1 VSIAGRTAVR
11 VRKIGVLRAAD
22 VALLPTEHQLAESY
36 PAPPL
41 TEKVARFSS
50 ADWS

>member
-1 VSIAGRTAVR
+1 VG
-11 VRKIGVLRAAD
+11 KIGVLRAGAG
-22 VALLPTEHQLAESY
+22 VAPLPTEHQLAESY

-50 ADWS
+50 ADWF